1 MIDNLNLMASFAY
14 GKSKKCCIDLPGPG
28 LLPVHRNIEVLVIWN
43 RSDEISL
50 FLHLDRSR
58 NLIPFR
64 LFLVSLEH
72 RLIQSL
78 PGPFIQLVP

>member
-1 MIDNLNLMASFAY
+1 MGNPRNAVLT
-14 GKSKKCCIDLPGPG
+14 LPGPG

-43 RSDEISL
+43 RSDEISI

-78 PGPFIQLVP
+78 PGPFIPACSIAGNI